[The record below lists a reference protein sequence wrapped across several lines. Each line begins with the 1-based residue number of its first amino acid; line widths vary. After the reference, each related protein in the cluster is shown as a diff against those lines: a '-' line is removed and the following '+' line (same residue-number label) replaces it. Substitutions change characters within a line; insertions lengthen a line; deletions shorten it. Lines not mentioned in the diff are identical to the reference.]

1 MNMKKNWMELLSL
14 ALSVVLL
21 IVVVVQGTALSGLRA
36 ELAESRQELGA
47 LTERLDETEAALEAV
62 RAIQNKAEPSVRF
75 ANASVD
81 TENRMLTVDIVA
93 ELPDEE
99 EYSPG
104 IGFCQVGEPYRMA
117 WKVDC
122 LSRDEDGTYT
132 MTATFPLD
140 LEMGLEL
147 RLEDDTVLFSSDS
160 VAELL
165 PLRFDYGG
173 TSWHFSSQS
182 ELFYQCDWDVALMDT
197 AGNEVQALDG
207 EFRVYRNGTLVFTGR
222 QIPDNIRVEVD
233 GEILDSIGLD
243 CAQGDCMRLCYA
255 CTDAFGLRYE
265 FPIFEKRAMKWDHME
280 EVPLSG
286 RPIVAW
292 PE

>member
-1 MNMKKNWMELLSL
+1 MKKDWMQMLSL
-14 ALSVVLL
+14 ALSAVLL
-21 IVVVVQGTALSGLRA
+21 VAVMAQWAVISGLRE
-36 ELAESRQELGA
+36 ELADSCQALDA
-47 LTERLDETEAALEAV
+47 LTERLDEAEAALETVQAAQS
-62 RAIQNKAEPSVRF
+62 RPEPSVRF

-93 ELPDEE
+93 ELPGEDD
-99 EYSPG
+99 YNPG

-122 LSRDEDGTYT
+122 LSRDEDGIYT

-147 RLEDDTVLFSSDS
+147 RMEDDTVLFSSDS

-165 PLRFDYGG
+165 PLRLDYGG
-173 TSWHFSSQS
+173 TSWHYNSQS

-197 AGNEVQALDG
+197 AGDEVQASDG

-222 QIPDNIRVEVD
+222 QMPDNSRVEVD
-233 GEILDSIGLD
+233 GEILDSVGLD

-265 FPIFEKRAMKWDHME
+265 FPIFEKRAMKWDHTE
-280 EVPLSG
+280 DVPLSR
-286 RPIVAW
+286 RPTVAW

>member
-1 MNMKKNWMELLSL
+1 MNMKKSWMQRLSL

-21 IVVVVQGTALSGLRA
+21 IVAVVQGTALSGLRE
-36 ELAESRQELGA
+36 ELKASRQELGA

-81 TENRMLTVDIVA
+81 TENRMLTVDIVV

-117 WKVDC
+117 WKVDG

-147 RLEDDTVLFSSDS
+147 RLEDDTVLYSGA
-160 VAELL
+160 VTALL
-165 PLRFDYGG
+165 PLQLKNGSA
-173 TSWHFSSQS
+173 SWHYNASQQT
-182 ELFYQCDWDVALMDT
+182 FYL
-197 AGNEVQALDG
+197 LDCVPTLTDLQGG
-207 EFRVYRNGTLVFTGR
+207 EIQPPDGVCRVYRNGELVVEDQYLRERDDMAEDGSPEEGFAVPCAPG
-222 QIPDNIRVEVD
+222 DHIRLSYV
-233 GEILDSIGLD
+233 
-243 CAQGDCMRLCYA
+243 
-255 CTDAFGLRYE
+255 CTDEDGLCYE
-265 FPIFEKRAMKWDHME
+265 FPIGEWAAQQWDDA
-280 EVPLSG
+280 VSCPLSAI
-286 RPIVAW
+286 PAVTW